1 MKIIIAG
8 IGKLGEYLTKSLVKD
23 GNDVTI
29 VDLDFSTNK
38 DLINNEDVNYV
49 YGNALD
55 ANVLIEAGVEDA
67 DLLISVMEKDEHNII
82 CAMIANKLGVKHT
95 IARIRSIEYST
106 SVNLLKSDLGL
117 SMRINPEQLTA
128 ASIARALSIP
138 SALEATSFLRGK
150 LQVISLKVKG
160 KSVLDN
166 LKVHNLSKK
175 YNLSVIVCAIQR
187 DGVTIIPSGKER
199 IKEGDIISV
208 AGSIK
213 YISEFLNFA
222 NLISEKTK
230 NVIIA
235 GGSSTSVYLAQSLL
249 DMKMKVKIIEIDEEK
264 CRELSEKLPGA
275 LIINADVSDQNIL
288 YEEGIESADAFIS
301 LTNIDEENIVYSM
314 FASMK
319 KVPKIITK
327 INHID
332 LEGITDKANID
343 TVITPH
349 RIAANHVVK
358 FVRAMQNSKKS
369 SCEAIYKLGD
379 DIFEMQEFFVK
390 NDFKGKN
397 KKIKDMNIKEN
408 ILIVAIQRGKNII
421 MPSGEETIK
430 LNDTIVLI
438 DGNDSIKNINDILG

>member
-82 CAMIANKLGVKHT
+82 CSMIANKLGTKHT

-106 SVNLLKSDLGL
+106 SVDLLKSDLGL

-150 LQVISLKVKG
+150 LQVISLKVKE

-187 DGVTIIPSGKER
+187 DGETIIPSGKER
-199 IKEGDIISV
+199 IKSGDIISV

-235 GGSSTSVYLAQSLL
+235 GGSSTSIYLAQSLI

>member
-1 MKIIIAG
+1 
-8 IGKLGEYLTKSLVKD
+8 
-23 GNDVTI
+23 
-29 VDLDFSTNK
+29 
-38 DLINNEDVNYV
+38 
-49 YGNALD
+49 
-55 ANVLIEAGVEDA
+55 
-67 DLLISVMEKDEHNII
+67 
-82 CAMIANKLGVKHT
+82 
-95 IARIRSIEYST
+95 
-106 SVNLLKSDLGL
+106 
-117 SMRINPEQLTA
+117 
-128 ASIARALSIP
+128 
-138 SALEATSFLRGK
+138 
-150 LQVISLKVKG
+150 
-160 KSVLDN
+160 
-166 LKVHNLSKK
+166 
-175 YNLSVIVCAIQR
+175 
-187 DGVTIIPSGKER
+187 
-199 IKEGDIISV
+199 
-208 AGSIK
+208 
-213 YISEFLNFA
+213 
-222 NLISEKTK
+222 
-230 NVIIA
+230 
-235 GGSSTSVYLAQSLL
+235 
-249 DMKMKVKIIEIDEEK
+249 MKVKIIEIDEEK

>member
-82 CAMIANKLGVKHT
+82 CSMIANKLGTKHT

-187 DGVTIIPSGKER
+187 DGETIIPSGKER
-199 IKEGDIISV
+199 IKSGDIISV

-235 GGSSTSVYLAQSLL
+235 GGSSTSIYLAQSLI

>member
-1 MKIIIAG
+1 MKIIIVG
-8 IGKLGEYLTKSLVKD
+8 IGKLGEYLTRSLVKD

-29 VDLDFSTNK
+29 VDLNFSASK

-49 YGNALD
+49 CGNALD
-55 ANVLIEAGVEDA
+55 ANVLIEAGVKDA
-67 DLLISVMEKDEHNII
+67 DLLISVMEKDEQNII
-82 CAMIANKLGVKHT
+82 CSMIANKLGAKHT

-106 SVNLLKSDLGL
+106 SVNLLKSELRL

-128 ASIARALSIP
+128 ESIARALSIP
-138 SALEATSFLRGK
+138 SALEATSFLRGR
-150 LQVISLKVKG
+150 LQVISLKVKE

-166 LKVHNLSKK
+166 LKVHNLSRKH
-175 YNLSVIVCAIQR
+175 NLSVIVCSIER
-187 DGVTIIPSGKER
+187 EGTTIIPSGKEK
-199 IKEGDIISV
+199 IKAGDIISV
-208 AGSIK
+208 AGSTK

-249 DMKMKVKIIEIDEEK
+249 DMKMKVKIIEIDEER

-275 LIINADVSDQNIL
+275 LIINADVSNQNVL
-288 YEEGIESADAFIS
+288 YEEGIESADAFVS

-319 KVPKIITK
+319 NVPKIITK

-332 LEGITDKANID
+332 LDGVIEKANID
-343 TVITPH
+343 TIVTPH

-369 SCEAIYKLGD
+369 SCEAIYKLD
-379 DIFEMQEFFVK
+379 DDVFEMQEFFIK
-390 NDFKGKN
+390 KDFKGKN

-421 MPSGEETIK
+421 MPSGEETIN

-438 DGNDSIKNINDILG
+438 DGNDSLKNINDILG

>member
-1 MKIIIAG
+1 M
-8 IGKLGEYLTKSLVKD
+8 
-23 GNDVTI
+23 
-29 VDLDFSTNK
+29 
-38 DLINNEDVNYV
+38 
-49 YGNALD
+49 
-55 ANVLIEAGVEDA
+55 LIEAGVEDA

-117 SMRINPEQLTA
+117 SMRINPEQLTV

-150 LQVISLKVKG
+150 LQVISLKVKE

-187 DGVTIIPSGKER
+187 DGETIIPSGKER
-199 IKEGDIISV
+199 IKSGDIISV

-235 GGSSTSVYLAQSLL
+235 GGSSTSIYLAQSLI

>member
-187 DGVTIIPSGKER
+187 DGETIIPSGKER
-199 IKEGDIISV
+199 IKSGDIISV

-235 GGSSTSVYLAQSLL
+235 GGSSTSIYLAQSLI

>member
-82 CAMIANKLGVKHT
+82 CSMIANKLGTKHT

-150 LQVISLKVKG
+150 LQVISLKVKE

-187 DGVTIIPSGKER
+187 DGETIIPSGKER
-199 IKEGDIISV
+199 IKSGDIISV

-235 GGSSTSVYLAQSLL
+235 GGSSTSIYLAQSLI